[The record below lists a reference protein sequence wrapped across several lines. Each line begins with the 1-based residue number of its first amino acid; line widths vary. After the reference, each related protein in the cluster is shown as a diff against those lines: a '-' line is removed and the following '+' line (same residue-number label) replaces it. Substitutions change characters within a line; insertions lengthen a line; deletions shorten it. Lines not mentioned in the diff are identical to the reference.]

1 MGRILIK
8 GGIKMYRV
16 FVQYRNEIKSY
27 FLNGDNIDAELTNI
41 QESTD
46 FVRVIQ
52 IIYLGELP
60 V

>member
-1 MGRILIK
+1 
-8 GGIKMYRV
+8 MYRV

-27 FLNGDNIDAELTNI
+27 FFNGDNIDAELTNI
-41 QESTD
+41 QKETD

-52 IIYLGELP
+52 IIYLGEMP

>member
-1 MGRILIK
+1 
-8 GGIKMYRV
+8 MYRV

-27 FLNGDNIDAELTNI
+27 YLFGDNIDAELTDI
-41 QESTD
+41 QDSTD

>member
-1 MGRILIK
+1 
-8 GGIKMYRV
+8 MYRV

-27 FLNGDNIDAELTNI
+27 FFNGDDIDTAVANI
-41 QESTD
+41 QDSTD

>member
-1 MGRILIK
+1 
-8 GGIKMYRV
+8 MYRV

-27 FLNGDNIDAELTNI
+27 FLNGDGIDAELTNI
-41 QESTD
+41 QDSTD

-60 V
+60 VWKY

>member
-1 MGRILIK
+1 
-8 GGIKMYRV
+8 MYRV

-27 FLNGDNIDAELTNI
+27 YLFGDDIDAELTNI
-41 QESTD
+41 QDSTD
-46 FVRVIQ
+46 CVRVIQ

>member
-1 MGRILIK
+1 
-8 GGIKMYRV
+8 MYRV

-27 FLNGDNIDAELTNI
+27 FLNGDDIDGELTII
-41 QESTD
+41 QDSTD

-60 V
+60 VWRY

>member
-1 MGRILIK
+1 
-8 GGIKMYRV
+8 MYRV
-16 FVQYRNEIKSY
+16 FIQYRKEIRSY
-27 FLNGDNIDAELTNI
+27 FLNGDDIDAELTNI

>member
-1 MGRILIK
+1 
-8 GGIKMYRV
+8 MYRV

-27 FLNGDNIDAELTNI
+27 FFNGDNIDTDLTNL
-41 QESTD
+41 QKSTN

-60 V
+60 VWKY

>member
-1 MGRILIK
+1 
-8 GGIKMYRV
+8 MYRV

-52 IIYLGELP
+52 IIYLGEMP

>member
-1 MGRILIK
+1 
-8 GGIKMYRV
+8 MYKV
-16 FVQYRNEIKSY
+16 FVRYRNEIKSY
-27 FLNGDNIDAELTNI
+27 FLNGDDIDAELTNI
-41 QESTD
+41 QDSTD

>member
-1 MGRILIK
+1 
-8 GGIKMYRV
+8 MYRV

-27 FLNGDNIDAELTNI
+27 YLFGDNIDTELTDI
-41 QESTD
+41 QKETD

>member
-1 MGRILIK
+1 
-8 GGIKMYRV
+8 MYRV

-27 FLNGDNIDAELTNI
+27 FLNGDGIDDDLTNL
-41 QESTD
+41 QKSTN

-52 IIYLGELP
+52 IVYLGELP

>member
-1 MGRILIK
+1 
-8 GGIKMYRV
+8 MYRV

-27 FLNGDNIDAELTNI
+27 YLFGDNIDAELTDI

>member
-1 MGRILIK
+1 
-8 GGIKMYRV
+8 MYRV
-16 FVQYRNEIKSY
+16 FVQYRSEIKSY
-27 FLNGDNIDAELTNI
+27 FFNGDNIDAELTNI
-41 QESTD
+41 QDSTD

>member
-1 MGRILIK
+1 
-8 GGIKMYRV
+8 MYRE

-27 FLNGDNIDAELTNI
+27 FLNGDDIDAELTNI
-41 QESTD
+41 QDSTD

-52 IIYLGELP
+52 IKYLGELP

>member
-1 MGRILIK
+1 
-8 GGIKMYRV
+8 MYRV

-27 FLNGDNIDAELTNI
+27 FLNGDDIDAELTNI
-41 QESTD
+41 QKETD

-52 IIYLGELP
+52 IIYLGEMP

>member
-1 MGRILIK
+1 
-8 GGIKMYRV
+8 MYRV

-27 FLNGDNIDAELTNI
+27 FLNGDDIDAELTNI

-46 FVRVIQ
+46 YVRVIQ
-52 IIYLGELP
+52 IIKEGELS

>member
-1 MGRILIK
+1 
-8 GGIKMYRV
+8 MYRV

-27 FLNGDNIDAELTNI
+27 YLFGDNIDAELTDI
-41 QESTD
+41 QKETD

-60 V
+60 VWKY

>member
-1 MGRILIK
+1 
-8 GGIKMYRV
+8 MYRV

-27 FLNGDNIDAELTNI
+27 FFNGDNIDEELTNI
-41 QESTD
+41 QDSTD

>member
-1 MGRILIK
+1 
-8 GGIKMYRV
+8 MYRV

-27 FLNGDNIDAELTNI
+27 FFNGDNIDAELTNI
-41 QESTD
+41 QDSTD

-52 IIYLGELP
+52 IIYLGEMP

>member
-1 MGRILIK
+1 MGRSQNK

-27 FLNGDNIDAELTNI
+27 FLNGDDIDTELTNI
-41 QESTD
+41 QDSTD